1 MSVRLIRHRF
11 SADDFHALARAG
23 VLGEQDRV
31 ELVEGEIVDMT
42 PLGRRHVAA
51 VNLLTRR
58 FTVGCGERAVVQI
71 QGPLRLGTHS
81 EVQPDV
87 VVLRP
92 RDDFYRDAA
101 PTVDDVLLVVEVADT
116 SLLYDRTVKVPL
128 YARAGVCEVWLVN
141 QVDDQVEVFRD
152 PTPAGYLVA
161 QARSR
166 AERLAPLA
174 FPDLLISVNEL
185 VA

>member
-1 MSVRLIRHRF
+1 MSRLPIRHRF

-42 PLGRRHVAA
+42 PTGRRHVAA

-58 FTVGCGERAVVQI
+58 LTVGCGERAVVQI

-81 EVQPDV
+81 EVRPDV

-92 RDDFYRDAA
+92 RDDSYRD
-101 PTVDDVLLVVEVADT
+101 
-116 SLLYDRTVKVPL
+116 DR
-128 YARAGVCEVWLVN
+128 R
-141 QVDDQVEVFRD
+141 
-152 PTPAGYLVA
+152 
-161 QARSR
+161 
-166 AERLAPLA
+166 
-174 FPDLLISVNEL
+174 
-185 VA
+185 